1 MVRYWPVIV
10 FLGGGVGSVLRA
22 WLGSLMP
29 IPWGTVGI
37 NLLGS
42 AILAALANPVIPASP
57 ELRTFLGVGMLG
69 GFTTYSTF
77 NLQVLTAIQDRD
89 YGLALGQIV
98 ATVGGALVG
107 GAVGWAAVEW
117 WTTRG

>member
-10 FLGGGVGSVLRA
+10 FLGGGLGSVLRA
-22 WLGSLMP
+22 WIGSWMP
-29 IPWGTVGI
+29 IPWGTVAI
-37 NLLGS
+37 NVLGS
-42 AILAALANPVIPASP
+42 MILAALANPAIPATP
-57 ELRTFLGVGMLG
+57 ELRTFVGVGMLG

-77 NLQVLTAIQDRD
+77 NLQVLTAVQDRN

-107 GAVGWAAVEW
+107 GTLGWSAVDAWSA
-117 WTTRG
+117 R